1 MSSVSNRFTW
11 LIFRA
16 RKSASLTGSG
26 FFLAFSFF
34 RLAMIKWRRV
44 CTGSNFPPGSLH
56 KPREQL
62 IAAAPS
68 TRQSRDSRRAPPI
81 SACDTEIR
89 HSQAFGAI
97 SEFFQAATARQRR
110 PAPVLRINR
119 RPPVLQPILAKRS
132 TALVKSSSVLSGSP
146 CSMPSRTQCLMWP
159 SNTT

>member
-1 MSSVSNRFTW
+1 MSSVSNRFIW

-16 RKSASLTGSG
+16 RKNASLIGSG
-26 FFLAFSFF
+26 FLAFSFF

-44 CTGSNFPPGSLH
+44 CAGSNSPPGSLH

-68 TRQSRDSRRAPPI
+68 PRQSRSAGARLRF
-81 SACDTEIR
+81 SACDTEIWY
-89 HSQAFGAI
+89 SQAFGAI

-119 RPPVLQPILAKRS
+119 RSPVLQPILAKRS

-146 CSMPSRTQCLMWP
+146 CSMPSRMQCLMWP